1 MSQPSTGP
9 VVCVSYLAAAALW
22 KVPHFPLANHGAEV
36 LEVEHSIAADAPM
49 AAAVLSAL
57 DVPALL
63 LSNELGEDS
72 YGSDVRA
79 WLQRYQVATACEVA
93 PGVATPQIVIV
104 ADDDQTRT
112 WFPYLPGV
120 VDSLARVDLSPLM
133 QASFVYL
140 DCYQLIEAPAIRV
153 IEAARAVSVP
163 LLLNLG
169 GSDLSTAVVEAV
181 RDYPGLVVQTNVNDD
196 AHTTAASVAASIR
209 AQVNAAWSVVT
220 AGAFG
225 AVAVSQTETIAAPG
239 FQAIVR
245 HTHCAGAA
253 FSGGLLYGLR
263 SGWAMLDSLLLGS
276 ASGAL
281 RCERAHD
288 QPMPTLQEL
297 QAIISFRKRTTE
309 SRSSASGAASTLAT

>member
-9 VVCVSYLAAAALW
+9 VVCFSYLAAAALW

-36 LEVEHSIAADAPM
+36 LEVEHSIAADGPM

-57 DVPALL
+57 DVPTLL

-72 YGSDVRA
+72 YGNQVHA
-79 WLQRYQVATACEVA
+79 WLQRHQVATASETV
-93 PGVATPQIVIV
+93 PDVATPQIVIV

-120 VDSLARVDLSPLM
+120 VDSLARIDLSPLE

-140 DCYQLIEAPAIRV
+140 DCYQLIEAPAVRV
-153 IEAARAVSVP
+153 IEAARTVGLP

-169 GSDLSTAVVEAV
+169 GSDLSPAVVAAV
-181 RDYPGLVVQTNVNDD
+181 RDYPGLVMQTNVNDD
-196 AHTTAASVAASIR
+196 AHSTAADVATSMREQI
-209 AQVNAAWSVVT
+209 NAAWSVVT

-225 AVAVSQTETIAAPG
+225 AVAVSQSETVTAPG
-239 FQAIVR
+239 FHAVVR

-263 SGWAMLDSLLLGS
+263 SGRSMLDSLLLGS

-281 RCERAHD
+281 RCERAHSAS
-288 QPMPTLQEL
+288 MPTLEEL
-297 QAIISFRKRTTE
+297 EAVISSRKRTTE
-309 SRSSASGAASTLAT
+309 M